1 MHRSIAAVVLVA
13 LATLGLAACTAS
25 PTPSET
31 GTATVE
37 AGPDGP
43 GDAGQS
49 TEDAC
54 ALVRDSVV
62 AAAEEFETAG
72 ADDPA
77 SVVEAMRAAAGR
89 LGETASGSPRSC
101 PLSSRC
107 TARWAT
113 CWSPSRTAISISRA
127 SSQSSPR
134 RSATRWTISGMCA
147 VNDSSRALPRRV
159 HYHMQND
166 SAYRGVTA

>member
-62 AAAEEFETAG
+62 AAAEEFETPG

-89 LGETASGSPRSC
+89 LGETASEITNDQVAALLPSLEQMYGQMGDVLESLANGDLDQSGEFAE
-101 PLSSRC
+101 L
-107 TARWAT
+107 AT
-113 CWSPSRTAISISRA
+113 TFRDTMDHFRDVC
-127 SSQSSPR
+127 
-134 RSATRWTISGMCA
+134 GE
-147 VNDSSRALPRRV
+147 
-159 HYHMQND
+159 
-166 SAYRGVTA
+166 